1 MKVAL
6 AGNPNVGKSV
16 IFNALTGSHQHVA
29 NFPGCTVE
37 HKEGK
42 CVFGDKKLT
51 ILDLPGTYSL
61 SAYSEDERVSRR
73 FLITEK
79 PDLVVNVI
87 DASNLERNLFLTI
100 QLLELGLPIIVV
112 LNMLDVAKAKGFDL
126 DLKEL
131 EIKLRVPIIPMI
143 ATKGK
148 GTVELLDIILS
159 YDSTTKDTPQIGFI
173 SSQKEIKDHEKKIA
187 TIINEI
193 DNKGQLEKFD
203 YHWLGLKVLEEDQII
218 LDLIDQLLLEKTG
231 SISQN
236 ISPSWKQITQVLN
249 SFKLATNITGDTA
262 VFIANERY
270 KVISDIIK
278 SVIIKEGKAS
288 SNVTSMLDEVL
299 TDKYLGIPIF
309 LASLWALF
317 TFTFT
322 LSEPFVLVIEG
333 FFNLLIDFTGYLPNP
348 NIANLIVGIINGLG
362 AIAVFIPNIFLLY
375 FGMAIIEDSGW
386 LARAAFIA
394 DKWLEKIGLHGK
406 SFIPLMLGFGC
417 TVPAIMATRAI
428 RSKEDR
434 MITLAITPFI
444 SCSARLPVY
453 VLFAG
458 IFFPE
463 FAALAI
469 LLMYIIGII
478 VAVILAMILNAFFY
492 RHEDHTFIMELPEF
506 QTPQLSTATREMR
519 LQGSMF
525 IKKAGKIIFLASIFV
540 WILSSLPFGVS
551 IDETYLAIIGKSLEP
566 VFFPF
571 NWTWEF
577 ISALILGL
585 MAKEVIVA
593 TLGILGGLNLSQFI
607 LGAMTVGQAFSFM
620 VFVLLY
626 TPCFATIA
634 IIKSETGSWKITAIL
649 SIGYIVIAYAVAL
662 ILRIGLLNLGVS

>member
-1 MKVAL
+1 MKIAL

-42 CVFGDKKLT
+42 CQFGNRELI

-61 SAYSEDERVSRR
+61 SAYSEDERVTRR

-79 PDLVVNVI
+79 PDLVVNVV
-87 DASNLERNLFLTI
+87 DASNLERNLFFTV
-100 QLLELGLPIIVV
+100 QLLELGLPVIVV
-112 LNMLDVAKAKGFDL
+112 LNMLDVAQSKGFEL
-126 DLKEL
+126 DIQEL
-131 EIKLRVPIIPMI
+131 ENKLKVPIVPMI
-143 ATKGK
+143 ATKGE

-159 YDSTTKDTPQIGFI
+159 YDTTKEDVQTGFI
-173 SSQKEIKDHEKKIA
+173 SNQKAIKKYESELA
-187 TIINEI
+187 NIIREI
-193 DNKGQLEKFD
+193 DINGQVKKFN
-203 YHWLGLKVLEEDQII
+203 YNWLGLKVLEQDQII
-218 LDLIDQLLLEKTG
+218 LDLIDQVLLEKTG
-231 SISQN
+231 NISQN
-236 ISPSWKQITQVLN
+236 INPSWKQINQVIN
-249 SFKLATNITGDTA
+249 SFKLNITTTGDTS

-270 KVISDIIK
+270 KVVSNIIEN
-278 SVIIKEGKAS
+278 VIIKEGTAS

-322 LSEPFVLVIEG
+322 LSEPFVLIIEA
-333 FFNLLIDFTGYLPNP
+333 FFSLLIDFTNYLPDP
-348 NIANLIVGIINGLG
+348 NIAYLLVGILNGLG

-386 LARAAFIA
+386 LARAAFVA

-428 RSKEDR
+428 RNREDR

-478 VAVILAMILNAFFY
+478 VAVILAIILNAFFY
-492 RHEDHTFIMELPEF
+492 KHEDHTFIMELPEF
-506 QTPQLSTATREMR
+506 QTPQLKTAAREMW
-519 LQGSMF
+519 LQGSLF
-525 IKKAGKIIFLASIFV
+525 IKKA
-540 WILSSLPFGVS
+540 
-551 IDETYLAIIGKSLEP
+551 
-566 VFFPF
+566 
-571 NWTWEF
+571 
-577 ISALILGL
+577 
-585 MAKEVIVA
+585 
-593 TLGILGGLNLSQFI
+593 
-607 LGAMTVGQAFSFM
+607 
-620 VFVLLY
+620 
-626 TPCFATIA
+626 
-634 IIKSETGSWKITAIL
+634 
-649 SIGYIVIAYAVAL
+649 
-662 ILRIGLLNLGVS
+662 

>member
-42 CVFGDKKLT
+42 CVFCDSEL
-51 ILDLPGTYSL
+51 IVLDLPGTYSL
-61 SAYSEDERVSRR
+61 SAYSEDERVTRR
-73 FLITEK
+73 FLITDK

-87 DASNLERNLFLTI
+87 DASNLERNLFLTV
-100 QLLELGLPIIVV
+100 QLLELGLPIIIV
-112 LNMLDVAKAKGFDL
+112 LNMLDVAELKGFEL
-126 DLKEL
+126 DIKEL
-131 EIKLRVPIIPMI
+131 EKKLKVPVVPMI

-148 GTVELLDIILS
+148 GIVELLDIILS
-159 YDSTTKDTPQIGFI
+159 YDITKKEAQIGFT
-173 SSQKEIKDHEKKIA
+173 SSQKIIKKYESEIA
-187 TIINEI
+187 NIISEI
-193 DNKGQLEKFD
+193 DRNDQLKKFD
-203 YHWLGLKVLEEDQII
+203 YNWLGLKVLEQDQII
-218 LDLIDQLLLEKTG
+218 LDLIDQILLEQAEN
-231 SISQN
+231 ISQEDN
-236 ISPSWKQITQVLN
+236 PSWKQINQILN
-249 SFKLATNITGDTA
+249 SFKVNTTSGDTA

-270 KVISDIIK
+270 KVVSNIIEN
-278 SVIIKEGKAS
+278 VIIKEGKAS
-288 SNVTSMLDEVL
+288 GKVTSMLDEVL

-322 LSEPFVLVIEG
+322 LSEPFVLILEA
-333 FFNLLIDFTGYLPNP
+333 FFTLLVDFINYYVPEP
-348 NIANLIVGIINGLG
+348 NIAGLLVGILNGLG

-386 LARAAFIA
+386 LARAAFVA

-428 RSKEDR
+428 RNKEDR

-444 SCSARLPVY
+444 SCAARLPVY

-458 IFFPE
+458 IFFPD

-469 LLMYIIGII
+469 LMMYIIGIV
-478 VAVILAMILNAFFY
+478 VAVAVALVLNAFFY
-492 RHEDHTFIMELPEF
+492 KHEDHTFIMELPEF
-506 QTPQLSTATREMR
+506 QTPQLRTAVREMW

-525 IKKAGKIIFLASIFV
+525 IKRAGKIIFLASLFV
-540 WILSSLPFGVS
+540 WFLSSLPLGVS
-551 IDETYLAIIGKSLEP
+551 IDNTYLAMVGKALEP
-566 VFFPF
+566 LFFPF

-585 MAKEVIVA
+585 IAKEVIVA
-593 TLGILGGLNLSQFI
+593 TLGILGGLSLTQFI
-607 LGAMTVGQAFSFM
+607 GGAITMGQALPFM

-634 IIKSETGSWKITAIL
+634 IIKSETGSWKITFIL
-649 SIGYIVIAYAVAL
+649 GIGYIIVAYGVAL
-662 ILRIGLLNLGVS
+662 VFRLGLLALGIA

>member
-1 MKVAL
+1 MRIAL

-16 IFNALTGSHQHVA
+16 IFNALTGSRQHVA
-29 NFPGCTVE
+29 NFPGVTVE

-42 CVFGDKKLT
+42 CEFCGKELT
-51 ILDLPGTYSL
+51 VLDLPGTYSL

-73 FLITEK
+73 FLIIDK

-100 QLLELGLPIIVV
+100 QLIELGLPIIVV
-112 LNMLDVAKAKGFDL
+112 LNMLDVAKSKGFEL
-126 DLKEL
+126 DIREL
-131 EIKLRVPIIPMI
+131 EDKLKVPVVPMV
-143 ATKGK
+143 ATKGE
-148 GTVELLDIILS
+148 GTVELLDIIHT
-159 YDSTTKDTPQIGFI
+159 YDTTKENNQIGFI
-173 SSQKEIKDHEKKIA
+173 SSQKSIKEYESKLAKI
-187 TIINEI
+187 ISEI
-193 DNKGQLEKFD
+193 DIDGRLEKFN
-203 YHWLGLKVLEEDQII
+203 YSWLGLKVLEQDQII
-218 LDLIDQLLLEKTG
+218 LDLIDQVLLEKTRNLSQ
-231 SISQN
+231 SIN
-236 ISPSWKQITQVLN
+236 PSWKQINQVIN
-249 SFKLATNITGDTA
+249 SFKLDSNTIGDTA

-270 KVISDIIK
+270 KVVSNIIEN
-278 SVIIKEGKAS
+278 VIIKEGKAS
-288 SNVTSMLDEVL
+288 TNVTSMLDEVL

-322 LSEPFVLVIEG
+322 LSEPFVLIIEA
-333 FFNLLIDFTGYLPNP
+333 FFNLLIDFTNYLPNP
-348 NIANLIVGIINGLG
+348 NIANLIIGILNGLG

-375 FGMAIIEDSGW
+375 FGMAVIEDSGW
-386 LARAAFIA
+386 LARAAFVA

-428 RSKEDR
+428 RNKEDK

-478 VAVILAMILNAFFY
+478 VAVILAIILNAFY
-492 RHEDHTFIMELPEF
+492 YKHEDHTFIMELPEF
-506 QTPQLSTATREMR
+506 QTPQLRTATREMW
-519 LQGSMF
+519 LQGSLF
-525 IKKAGKIIFLASIFV
+525 LKKAGKIIFIASIFV
-540 WILSSLPFGVS
+540 WVLSSLPFGVS
-551 IDETYLAIIGKSLEP
+551 IDETYLAMVGKALEP
-566 VFFPF
+566 LFFPF

-585 MAKEVIVA
+585 IAKEVIVA

-634 IIKSETGSWKITAIL
+634 IIKSETGSWKITFIL
-649 SIGYIVIAYAVAL
+649 GVGYIIIAYVVAL
-662 ILRIGLLNLGVS
+662 IFRIGLLAIGVS